1 MRIHWPNIFA
11 TILALVACVLVIR
24 HETAMATFLGNI
36 HCLGPGHTEDE
47 RITGLIAFGL
57 VAFLLIAVLRIL
69 NRKH

>member
-11 TILALVACVLVIR
+11 TILTIIGCVIAIR
-24 HETAMATFLGNI
+24 HWTAMGHILGSINRM
-36 HCLGPGHTEDE
+36 GPGHTDDE
-47 RITGLIAFGL
+47 RTTGLIAFGL